1 MSSASPTDLSQKGL
15 SVFLPLPY
23 HVFMDWTRLE
33 KLLSFLLRHS
43 PETLNLQMD
52 SAGWVETDLLVKA
65 VRSREARFDLGAL
78 QKIVRDSQKQ
88 RFAFSEDGSKIRA
101 NQGHSVR
108 VDLNLEP
115 VNPPDTLYHGTVE
128 RFLDS
133 IMQDGLKKGDRQ
145 HVHLSLDLET
155 AQKVGQRRGKP
166 VILTINARK
175 MHQDGYVFFVSDNGV
190 WLTEQVPPQYL
201 DLHFD

>member
-1 MSSASPTDLSQKGL
+1 
-15 SVFLPLPY
+15 
-23 HVFMDWTRLE
+23 MDWTKLE

-43 PETLNLQMD
+43 PETLNLHMD
-52 SAGWVETDLLVKA
+52 ASGWVETDLLVKA
-65 VRSREARFDLGAL
+65 VRSKEPRFDLKAL

-88 RFAFSEDGSKIRA
+88 RFSFSEDGSKIRA
-101 NQGHSVR
+101 NQGHSIK
-108 VDLNLEP
+108 VDLELPPVEP
-115 VNPPDTLYHGTVE
+115 PETLYHGTVE

-133 IMQDGLKKGDRQ
+133 IMQEGLKKGDRQ

-166 VILTINARK
+166 LILTINAQK
-175 MHQDGYVFFVSDNGV
+175 MHRDGYVFYVSDNGV

-201 DLHFD
+201 DLYFS

>member
-1 MSSASPTDLSQKGL
+1 
-15 SVFLPLPY
+15 
-23 HVFMDWTRLE
+23 MDWIKLE

-52 SAGWVETDLLVKA
+52 ESGWVDTEALVKA
-65 VRSREARFDLGAL
+65 VKTKNPKFDLKAL

-101 NQGHSVR
+101 SQGHSVE
-108 VDLNLEP
+108 VNLGLTP
-115 VNPPDTLYHGTVE
+115 TDPPELLYHGTVE

-145 HVHLSLDLET
+145 HVHLSGDLET
-155 AQKVGQRRGKP
+155 AQKVGQRRGKAI
-166 VILTINARK
+166 ILLVKARE
-175 MHQDGYVFFVSDNGV
+175 MQAAGYPFYLSENGV
-190 WLTEQVPPQYL
+190 WLVDGVPPQYL
-201 DLHFD
+201 DLQL

>member
-1 MSSASPTDLSQKGL
+1 MPADLSQTGL
-15 SVFLPLPY
+15 SVHLPLPY
-23 HVFMDWTRLE
+23 HVLMDWMKLE

-52 SAGWVETDLLVKA
+52 ASGWVETDLLVKA
-65 VRSREARFDLGAL
+65 VKSKESRFDLKAL

-88 RFAFSEDGSKIRA
+88 RFAFSEDGSRIRA
-101 NQGHSVR
+101 NQGHSVK
-108 VDLNLEP
+108 VDLQLDP

-128 RFLDS
+128 RFMDS
-133 IMQDGLKKGDRQ
+133 IMQEGLKKGDRQ

-166 VILTINARK
+166 VILTINAQK